1 MWRKAE
7 AKMAKANG
15 KERKARGVKAA
26 RRAGRDPPSH
36 SDCHDPRGAR
46 TAVVFTLRLH
56 PSPGRCHPRV
66 ALRPAAVC
74 TLRRPA
80 ATTTSFDA
88 PRLALATLWSR
99 RLDHGTQKEMR
110 VIIVIVD
117 V

>member
-1 MWRKAE
+1 M
-7 AKMAKANG
+7 
-15 KERKARGVKAA
+15 
-26 RRAGRDPPSH
+26 
-36 SDCHDPRGAR
+36 
-46 TAVVFTLRLH
+46 VFTLRLH
-56 PSPGRCHPRV
+56 PTPGRYDPRG

-110 VIIVIVD
+110 VIIVIVS
-117 V
+117 VVTIIVVVAVVVVLVVLVVVIVVVVIIIVAATRAL